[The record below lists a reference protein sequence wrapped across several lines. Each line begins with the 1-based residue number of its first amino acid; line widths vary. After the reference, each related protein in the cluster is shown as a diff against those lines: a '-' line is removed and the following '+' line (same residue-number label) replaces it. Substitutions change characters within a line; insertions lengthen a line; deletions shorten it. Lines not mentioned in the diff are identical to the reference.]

1 MINTLNHLCSIIGY
15 DKKEISEIIKNID
28 HYYYEFSEIK
38 YNSKTGLPKVKE
50 GVTQRR
56 FYNPSRKKLKDI
68 QNKLQHKVLNRV
80 ELIPHIQGG
89 VKGCGNIDNSKIHKG
104 NIYRFQTDLTNFFP
118 SISDSMVFNA
128 LRHKGFSKQ
137 VADTITKL
145 TTFRTKDSWGS
156 KSLPQ
161 GAPTSPTLSNIVFE
175 KIDTQILDIL
185 KGVNILYSRWIDD
198 LTFSSNID
206 FREKCIPIINC
217 ITENGLKVS
226 KPKTTYRKN
235 KSVITGVVVGLS
247 TMKIT
252 EKFRAKD
259 ESKLK
264 PRQIKGRRAY
274 KEQIYRTDKGRP
286 IDRTVYS
293 SFVQK

>member
-1 MINTLNHLCSIIGY
+1 MIKTINPLCSIIGY
-15 DKKEISEIIKNID
+15 DKKEVSEIVENID

-38 YNSKTGLPKVKE
+38 YNSSTGQPKVKD
-50 GVTQRR
+50 GITQRR
-56 FYNPSRKKLKDI
+56 FYNPSRKRLKDI
-68 QNKLQHKVLNRV
+68 QNKLQHKVLSKV

-118 SISDSMVFNA
+118 SVSDSMVFNA
-128 LRHKGFSKQ
+128 LRYKGFPKK

-145 TTFRTKDSWGS
+145 TTFRTKDSWNS

-175 KIDTQILDIL
+175 KIDNQILEIL
-185 KGVNILYSRWIDD
+185 KGENISYTRWIDD
-198 LTFSSNID
+198 LTFSSNND
-206 FREKCIPIINC
+206 FREKCIPIITC
-217 ITENGLKVS
+217 ITGNGLKIS

-235 KSVITGVVVGLS
+235 KSIITGVIVGLS
-247 TMKIT
+247 TMKVT

-259 ESKLK
+259 ESKMK
-264 PRQIKGRRAY
+264 PKQIEGRTAY
-274 KEQIYRTDKGRP
+274 KKQIYRKDKENP
-286 IDRTVYS
+286 VANNVY
-293 SFVQK
+293 KT